1 MKGRRIVVD
10 TNVAIA
16 ANGRDTHADELC
28 QLACIEALTH
38 AAKNVVFLDDN
49 ELIFNE
55 YARHLN
61 FPGQPGM
68 GDAFFKHVFDHQ
80 YSGKKVK
87 LVTVT
92 PSDDHTRGFEELPV
106 NTLDASDRKF
116 LAVAV
121 TAKSC
126 ILNATDSD
134 WAENAVLLNRLLV
147 TVEQLCPHHCAKVR

>member
-1 MKGRRIVVD
+1 MKGKRIVVD

-16 ANGRDTHADELC
+16 ANGRNTHADELC
-28 QLACIEALTH
+28 QLACVEALANV
-38 AAKNVVFLDDN
+38 AANVVFLDDK
-49 ELIFNE
+49 ELIFTE
-55 YARHLN
+55 YAKHLN

-80 YSGKKVK
+80 HSGKKVR
-87 LVTVT
+87 LVPIT
-92 PSDDHTRGFEELPV
+92 PTGERVRGFEELPA

-121 TAKSC
+121 TAKAC

-134 WAENAVLLNRLLV
+134 WAQNEALLKGLSV
-147 TVEQLCPHHCAKVR
+147 KVEQLCPHHCAKAG